1 MALAKISGENRR
13 TKSILFLICC
23 VFAGIFPHLIDPS
36 KNLFPSIALALF
48 LGGYGLQV
56 VLRDRRENYQLLNK
70 NIIQDK
76 KFFETLPKVD
86 VLVAAR
92 DEENVI
98 ERLVSRLLLIE
109 YPEEKISLWIIDDG
123 SEDNTP
129 NLLKE
134 LSKNFP
140 SINVLRRTKMSG
152 GGKSGALN
160 AALKETDGEWLFIL
174 DADAQ
179 LQSNVLLRAIT
190 LALHGGWS
198 GVQLRKAVVNF
209 ELSQIAAYQAME
221 MAMDAVIQRGR
232 LANGGVAELR
242 GNGQLIN
249 RKVLESCGGFNEQ
262 TITDDL
268 DLSFR
273 FLLTRSPIVIM
284 WDPPVQEEAVESI
297 PALFRQRKRWAEG
310 GLQRF
315 FDYWPLLISKR
326 LSSFKK
332 LDLACFFLLQY
343 ALPVVSFID
352 FIVSIILYQR
362 PLYWPLSIVAFSI
375 SSLAY
380 WKGCS
385 DNSEGPKLPS
395 PSFMN
400 ILGATIYLAH
410 WFIVIPYIVFKM
422 SLFRKNLIWDKTN
435 HVGFN

>member
-13 TKSILFLICC
+13 TKSIIFLIFCAL
-23 VFAGIFPHLIDPS
+23 AGIFPHLIEPS
-36 KNLFPSIALALF
+36 KNLFPSITLAFL

-56 VLRDRRENYQLLNK
+56 VLKDRRGNYQLK
-70 NIIQDK
+70 NEQISQDAT
-76 KFFETLPKVD
+76 FFETLPKVD

-98 ERLVSRLLLIE
+98 ERLVSRLLSLE
-109 YPEEKISLWIIDDG
+109 YPEEKISFWIIDDG
-123 SEDNTP
+123 SKDNTP

-134 LSKNFP
+134 LSKNFS
-140 SINVLRRTKMSG
+140 SINVLSRKRMSG

-160 AALKETDGEWLFIL
+160 SVLKKTEGEWLFIL

-198 GVQLRKAVVNF
+198 GVQLRKAVVNCD
-209 ELSQIAAYQAME
+209 LNQISSYQAME

-232 LANGGVAELR
+232 LASGGVAELR

-249 RKVLESCGGFNEQ
+249 RKVLQACGDFNEQ

-297 PALFRQRKRWAEG
+297 SALFRQRKRWAEG

-326 LSSFKK
+326 LSNFKK
-332 LDLACFFLLQY
+332 FDLACFFLLQY
-343 ALPVVSFID
+343 VLPVVSFID
-352 FIVSIILYQR
+352 FIVSLILFKM
-362 PLYWPLSIVAFSI
+362 PLYWPLSIVAFGI

-385 DNSEGPKLPS
+385 GKSEGPRLPS
-395 PSFMN
+395 PNFIN

-410 WFIVIPYIVFKM
+410 WFIVIPFIVLKM

-435 HVGFN
+435 HVGS

>member
-1 MALAKISGENRR
+1 
-13 TKSILFLICC
+13 
-23 VFAGIFPHLIDPS
+23 
-36 KNLFPSIALALF
+36 
-48 LGGYGLQV
+48 
-56 VLRDRRENYQLLNK
+56 
-70 NIIQDK
+70 
-76 KFFETLPKVD
+76 
-86 VLVAAR
+86 
-92 DEENVI
+92 
-98 ERLVSRLLLIE
+98 
-109 YPEEKISLWIIDDG
+109 
-123 SEDNTP
+123 
-129 NLLKE
+129 
-134 LSKNFP
+134 
-140 SINVLRRTKMSG
+140 MSG

-160 AALKETDGEWLFIL
+160 SVLKKTEGEWLFIL

-190 LALHGGWS
+190 LAVHGGWS
-198 GVQLRKAVVNF
+198 GVQLRKAVVNCD
-209 ELSQIAAYQAME
+209 LNQISAYQAME

-249 RKVLESCGGFNEQ
+249 RKVLELCGGFNEQ

-297 PALFRQRKRWAEG
+297 SALFRQRKRWAEG

-326 LSSFKK
+326 LSNFKK
-332 LDLACFFLLQY
+332 LDLTCFFLLQY

-352 FIVSIILYQR
+352 FIVSLILFQM

-380 WKGCS
+380 LKGCS
-385 DNSEGPKLPS
+385 GKSEGPRLPS
-395 PSFMN
+395 PNFIN
-400 ILGATIYLAH
+400 IFGATIYLAH

-422 SLFRKNLIWDKTN
+422 SLLPKSLIWDKTN
-435 HVGFN
+435 HVGS

>member
-13 TKSILFLICC
+13 AKSILFLICC
-23 VFAGIFPHLIDPS
+23 ALAGVFPHLLEPT
-36 KNLFPSIALALF
+36 KNLFPSITLAVV
-48 LGGYGLQV
+48 LGGYGLRV
-56 VLRDRRENYQLLNK
+56 VLRDRRGNFQLQKEHIIEN
-70 NIIQDK
+70 D

-98 ERLVSRLLLIE
+98 ERLVSRLLSIE
-109 YPEEKISLWIIDDG
+109 YPHEKISLWIIDDG
-123 SEDNTP
+123 SQDHTP
-129 NLLKE
+129 DLLKE
-134 LSKNFP
+134 LSTNF
-140 SINVLRRTKMSG
+140 SRINVLSRSRMSG

-160 AALKETDGEWLFIL
+160 SVLKKTDGEWLFIL

-179 LQSNVLLRAIT
+179 LQSNVLFRAIT
-190 LALHGGWS
+190 LALNGGWS
-198 GVQLRKAVVNF
+198 GVQLRKSVINCD
-209 ELSQIAAYQAME
+209 LNQIASYQAME

-242 GNGQLIN
+242 GNGQLLN
-249 RKVLESCGGFNEQ
+249 RKVLESCGGFNEK

-273 FLLTRSPIVIM
+273 LLLNRSPIVIM
-284 WDPPVQEEAVESI
+284 WDPPVQEEAVESFS
-297 PALFRQRKRWAEG
+297 ALFRQRKRWAEG

-315 FDYWPLLISKR
+315 FDYWPYLFSKR
-326 LSSFKK
+326 LSKFKK
-332 LDLACFFLLQY
+332 FDLTCFFLLQY
-343 ALPVVSFID
+343 VLPVVSFID
-352 FIVSIILYQR
+352 FFVSIILFKM
-362 PLYWPLSIVAFSI
+362 PLYWPLSIVAFGI

-385 DNSEGPKLPS
+385 ENSEGPKLPS
-395 PSFMN
+395 PTFIN

-422 SLFRKNLIWDKTN
+422 SLFRKSLIWEKTN
-435 HVGFN
+435 HVGS

>member
-13 TKSILFLICC
+13 IKSIVFLICC
-23 VFAGIFPHLIDPS
+23 ALAAIVPHLLEPT
-36 KNLFPSIALALF
+36 KNLFPSISLAVL
-48 LGGYGLQV
+48 LGGYGLRV
-56 VLRDRRENYQLLNK
+56 VLRDRRGNYQLQNEHLIK
-70 NIIQDK
+70 DE

-98 ERLVSRLLLIE
+98 ERLVSRLLSIE
-109 YPEEKISLWIIDDG
+109 YPEEKLSLWIIDDG
-123 SEDNTP
+123 SQDKTSALLQ
-129 NLLKE
+129 NLRTK
-134 LSKNFP
+134 FAQ
-140 SINVLRRTKMSG
+140 INVLSRPLNSG

-160 AALKETDGEWLFIL
+160 SVLKKTDGEWLFIL

-179 LQSNVLLRAIT
+179 LQSNILLRAIA

-198 GVQLRKAVVNF
+198 GVQLRKSVVNC
-209 ELSQIAAYQAME
+209 ELNPLAAYQAME

-232 LANGGVAELR
+232 LASGGVSELR

-284 WDPPVQEEAVESI
+284 WDPPIQEEAVESLS
-297 PALFRQRKRWAEG
+297 ALFRQRKRWAEG

-315 FDYWPLLISKR
+315 LDYWPLLISRR
-326 LSSFKK
+326 LSNLKK
-332 LDLACFFLLQY
+332 LDLSCFFLLQY

-352 FIVSIILYQR
+352 FIISIILFEM
-362 PLYWPLSIVAFSI
+362 PLYWPLSIVAFGI

-385 DNSEGPKLPS
+385 QKSEGPRLPA
-395 PSFMN
+395 PDFIN
-400 ILGATIYLAH
+400 IFGATIYLSH
-410 WFIVIPYIVFKM
+410 WFIVIPFIVFKM
-422 SLFRKNLIWDKTN
+422 SLFPKTLIWEKTD
-435 HVGFN
+435 HVGS

>member
-13 TKSILFLICC
+13 TKSIIFLICC
-23 VFAGIFPHLIDPS
+23 ALAGSLPHFIEPS
-36 KNLFPSIALALF
+36 KNLFPSITLAFL

-56 VLRDRRENYQLLNK
+56 VLRDRRENYQLQNEH
-70 NIIQDK
+70 ISEDE

-86 VLVAAR
+86 VLVAAL

-98 ERLVSRLLLIE
+98 ERLVERLLSLE
-109 YPEEKISLWIIDDG
+109 YPDEKISLWIIDDG
-123 SEDNTP
+123 SQDNTP
-129 NLLKE
+129 ILLKE
-134 LSKNFP
+134 LSKKFP
-140 SINVLRRTKMSG
+140 SINVLSRTRMSG

-160 AALKETDGEWLFIL
+160 SVLKKTKGEWLFIL

-198 GVQLRKAVVNF
+198 GVQLRKAVVNY
-209 ELSQIAAYQAME
+209 ELNQIAAYQAME

-232 LANGGVAELR
+232 LASGGVAELR

-249 RKVLESCGGFNEQ
+249 RKALESCGEFNEQ

-284 WDPPVQEEAVESI
+284 WDPPVQEEAVESVS
-297 PALFRQRKRWAEG
+297 ALFRQRKRWAEG

-326 LSSFKK
+326 LSNFKK
-332 LDLACFFLLQY
+332 FDLACFFLLQY
-343 ALPVVSFID
+343 VLPVVSFID
-352 FIVSIILYQR
+352 FIASIILLQM

-375 SSLAY
+375 SGLAY

-385 DNSEGPKLPS
+385 GKSEGPKLPS
-395 PSFMN
+395 PNLIN
-400 ILGATIYLAH
+400 ILGAIIYLGH
-410 WFIVIPYIVFKM
+410 WFIVIPFIVFKM
-422 SLFRKNLIWDKTN
+422 SFFRKSLTWDKTN
-435 HVGFN
+435 HVGS

>member
-13 TKSILFLICC
+13 TKSIIFLICC
-23 VFAGIFPHLIDPS
+23 ALAGIFPHLIEPRNS
-36 KNLFPSIALALF
+36 LFPSLTLAFL

-56 VLRDRRENYQLLNK
+56 VLRDRRGNYQLQNEH
-70 NIIQDK
+70 IIGDENFLQ
-76 KFFETLPKVD
+76 TLPKVD

-98 ERLVSRLLLIE
+98 ERLVARLLSIE
-109 YPEEKISLWIIDDG
+109 YPKEKISLWIIDDG
-123 SEDNTP
+123 SQDNTP

-134 LSKNFP
+134 LSKKF
-140 SINVLRRTKMSG
+140 SSLNVLSRTRMSG

-160 AALKETDGEWLFIL
+160 SVLKKTEGDWLFIL

-179 LQSNVLLRAIT
+179 LSRNVLLRAIT

-198 GVQLRKAVVNF
+198 GVQLRKAVVNCD
-209 ELSQIAAYQAME
+209 LNKISAYQAME

-284 WDPPVQEEAVESI
+284 WDPPIQEEAVESVS
-297 PALFRQRKRWAEG
+297 ALFRQRKRWAEG

-315 FDYWPLLISKR
+315 LDYWPLLISKR
-326 LSSFKK
+326 LSNFKK
-332 LDLACFFLLQY
+332 FDLTCFFLLQY
-343 ALPVVSFID
+343 ALPVVSLID
-352 FIVSIILYQR
+352 LMASIVFVQT
-362 PLYWPLSIVAFSI
+362 PLYWPLSIVAFGI

-385 DNSEGPKLPS
+385 EKSEGPKLPL
-395 PSFMN
+395 PNFIN
-400 ILGATIYLAH
+400 IIGATIYLAH
-410 WFIVIPYIVFKM
+410 WFIVIPYVVFRM
-422 SLFRKNLIWDKTN
+422 SLFRKSLIWDKTN
-435 HVGFN
+435 HIGS

>member
-23 VFAGIFPHLIDPS
+23 ALAGIFPHLIEPS
-36 KNLFPSIALALF
+36 KSLIPSISLALF

-56 VLRDRRENYQLLNK
+56 VLRDRRDNYQLPNAQ
-70 NIIQDK
+70 IIEDAN
-76 KFFETLPKVD
+76 FFEALPKVD
-86 VLVAAR
+86 VLVAAL

-98 ERLVSRLLLIE
+98 ERLVARLLSLE
-109 YPEEKISLWIIDDG
+109 YPEEKLSLWIIDDG
-123 SEDNTP
+123 SQDNTP
-129 NLLKE
+129 KLLKE
-134 LSKNFP
+134 LSQKFS
-140 SINVLRRTKMSG
+140 SINVLRRSRMSG

-160 AALKETDGEWLFIL
+160 SALKNTEGEWLFIL

-190 LALHGGWS
+190 LALRGGWA
-198 GVQLRKAVVNF
+198 GVQLRKAVVNCD
-209 ELSQIAAYQAME
+209 LNQISAYQAME

-232 LANGGVAELR
+232 LASGGIAELR

-249 RKVLESCGGFNEQ
+249 RKVLESCGNFNEK

-273 FLLTRSPIVIM
+273 FLLTRAPIVIM
-284 WDPPVQEEAVESI
+284 WDPPVQEEAVETVS
-297 PALFRQRKRWAEG
+297 ALFRQRKRWAEG

-326 LSSFKK
+326 LSNYKK
-332 LDLACFFLLQY
+332 LDLTCFFLLQY

-352 FIVSIILYQR
+352 VIVSMALSKM

-385 DNSEGPKLPS
+385 GKSEGPRLPS
-395 PSFMN
+395 PNFNN

-410 WFIVIPYIVFKM
+410 WFIIIPLIVFKM

-435 HVGFN
+435 HVGS

>member
-23 VFAGIFPHLIDPS
+23 AFAGIFPHLIQPT
-36 KNLFPSIALALF
+36 KNLFPSFALALI

-56 VLRDRRENYQLLNK
+56 VLRDRRGNYQLKNE
-70 NIIQDK
+70 NIIQDEN
-76 KFFETLPKVD
+76 FFQNLPKVD

-129 NLLKE
+129 NLLKK
-134 LSKNFP
+134 LSKKYP
-140 SINVLRRTKMSG
+140 KVNVLTRQRMSG

-160 AALKETDGEWLFIL
+160 SVLKKSTGEWLFIL

-179 LQSNVLLRAIT
+179 LQNNVLLRAIT
-190 LALHGGWS
+190 LALHGGWA

-209 ELSQIAAYQAME
+209 DLNFIAAFQAME

-232 LANGGVAELR
+232 LASGGVAELR

-273 FLLTRSPIVIM
+273 FLLTRNPIVIM
-284 WDPPVQEEAVESI
+284 WDPPIQEEAVESLA
-297 PALFRQRKRWAEG
+297 ALFRQRKRWAEG

-326 LSSFKK
+326 LTNIKK
-332 LDLACFFLLQY
+332 FDLTCFFLLQY
-343 ALPVVSFID
+343 VLPVVSFVD
-352 FIVSIILYQR
+352 FILSIILAKM
-362 PLYWPLSIVAFSI
+362 PLYWPLSIVAFGI

-385 DNSEGPKLPS
+385 ANSEGPKLPS
-395 PSFMN
+395 PNFIN
-400 ILGATIYLAH
+400 IVGGTIYLAH
-410 WFIVIPYIVFKM
+410 WFIVIPYIVVKM
-422 SLFRKNLIWDKTN
+422 SLFPKSLIWEKTD
-435 HVGFN
+435 HIGE

>member
-13 TKSILFLICC
+13 TKSIIFLIFCAL
-23 VFAGIFPHLIDPS
+23 AGIFPHFIEPS
-36 KNLFPSIALALF
+36 KNLFPSITLAFL

-56 VLRDRRENYQLLNK
+56 VLRDRRGNYQLK
-70 NIIQDK
+70 NEQISQDAT
-76 KFFETLPKVD
+76 FFQTLPTVD

-98 ERLVSRLLLIE
+98 ERLVSRLLSLE
-109 YPEEKISLWIIDDG
+109 YPEEKISFWIIDDG
-123 SEDNTP
+123 SKDNTP
-129 NLLKE
+129 KLLKE
-134 LSKNFP
+134 LSKKFS
-140 SINVLRRTKMSG
+140 SINVLSRKRMSG

-160 AALKETDGEWLFIL
+160 SVLQKTEGEWLFIL

-198 GVQLRKAVVNF
+198 GVQLRKAVVNCD
-209 ELSQIAAYQAME
+209 LNQISSYQAME

-232 LANGGVAELR
+232 LASGGVAELR

-249 RKVLESCGGFNEQ
+249 RKVLQACGDFNEK

-297 PALFRQRKRWAEG
+297 SALFRQRKRWAEG

-326 LSSFKK
+326 LSNFKK
-332 LDLACFFLLQY
+332 FDLACFFLLQY
-343 ALPVVSFID
+343 VLPVVSFID
-352 FIVSIILYQR
+352 FIVSIILFKM
-362 PLYWPLSIVAFSI
+362 PLYWPLSIVAFGI

-385 DNSEGPKLPS
+385 GMSEGPRLPS
-395 PSFMN
+395 PNFIN

-410 WFIVIPYIVFKM
+410 WFIVIPFIVLKM
-422 SLFRKNLIWDKTN
+422 SLFRKSLIWDKTN
-435 HVGFN
+435 HVGS

>member
-23 VFAGIFPHLIDPS
+23 AVAGIFPHLIEPS
-36 KNLFPSIALALF
+36 KNLFPSITLAFL

-56 VLRDRRENYQLLNK
+56 VLRDRRGNYQLK
-70 NIIQDK
+70 NEPIIDDEN
-76 KFFETLPKVD
+76 FVETLPKVD

-98 ERLVSRLLLIE
+98 ERLVTRLLSLE

-123 SEDNTP
+123 SQDNTP

-134 LSKNFP
+134 LSKKF
-140 SINVLRRTKMSG
+140 STINVLSRKRMSG

-160 AALKETDGEWLFIL
+160 SVLKRTTGEWLFIL

-198 GVQLRKAVVNF
+198 GVQLRKAVVNCD
-209 ELSQIAAYQAME
+209 LNKIAAYQSME

-232 LANGGVAELR
+232 LASGGVAELR

-249 RKVLESCGGFNEQ
+249 RKVLESCGDFNEQ

-284 WDPPVQEEAVESI
+284 WDPPVQEEAVESLS
-297 PALFRQRKRWAEG
+297 ALFKQRKRWAEG

-326 LSSFKK
+326 LSNFKK
-332 LDLACFFLLQY
+332 LDLAVFFLLQY

-352 FIVSIILYQR
+352 FITSIILVEM
-362 PLYWPLSIVAFSI
+362 PLFWPLSIVALAI

-385 DNSEGPKLPS
+385 GKSEGPRLPS
-395 PSFMN
+395 PNFLN
-400 ILGATIYLAH
+400 IIGATIYLSH
-410 WFIVIPYIVFKM
+410 WFIVIPFIVFKM
-422 SLFRKNLIWDKTN
+422 SLFRKSLVWEKTN
-435 HVGFN
+435 HVGS

>member
-13 TKSILFLICC
+13 TKSILFLVCC
-23 VFAGIFPHLIDPS
+23 ALAGIFPHLIEPT
-36 KNLFPSIALALF
+36 KNLFPSITLAVF
-48 LGGYGLQV
+48 LGGYGLRV
-56 VLRDRRENYQLLNK
+56 VLSDRRENYQLQNK
-70 NIIQDK
+70 YLIEDK
-76 KFFETLPKVD
+76 NFHKSLPTVD

-98 ERLVSRLLLIE
+98 ERLVSRLLSIE
-109 YPEEKISLWIIDDG
+109 YPEEKISFWIIDDG
-123 SEDNTP
+123 SQDLTP
-129 NLLKE
+129 NLLQE
-134 LSKNFP
+134 LSTKFP
-140 SINVLRRTKMSG
+140 RINVLTRSLMSG

-160 AALKETDGEWLFIL
+160 SVLNKTDGEWLFIL

-179 LQSNVLLRAIT
+179 LQSNVLVRSIT
-190 LALHGGWS
+190 LALNGGWS
-198 GVQLRKAVVNF
+198 GVQLRKSVVNF
-209 ELSQIAAYQAME
+209 KLNKIAAYQAME

-232 LANGGVAELR
+232 LALGGVAELR

-284 WDPPVQEEAVESI
+284 WDPPVQEEAVESVS
-297 PALFRQRKRWAEG
+297 ALFRQRKRWAEG

-326 LSSFKK
+326 LSNLKK
-332 LDLACFFLLQY
+332 LDLSCFFLLQY
-343 ALPVVSFID
+343 VLPVVSFID
-352 FIVSIILYQR
+352 FIVSIILVKM

-375 SSLAY
+375 SGLAY

-385 DNSEGPKLPS
+385 QNSEGPKLPS
-395 PSFMN
+395 PSFIN

-410 WFIVIPYIVFKM
+410 WFIVIPFIVFKM
-422 SLFRKNLIWDKTN
+422 SLFRKTLIWEKTD
-435 HVGFN
+435 HAGA

>member
-13 TKSILFLICC
+13 IKSIIFLICC
-23 VFAGIFPHLIDPS
+23 AFAGIFPHWIEPS
-36 KNLFPSIALALF
+36 RNLLPSITLACL

-56 VLRDRRENYQLLNK
+56 VLRDRRSNYQLK
-70 NIIQDK
+70 NEQISEDET
-76 KFFETLPKVD
+76 FFQTLPKVD

-98 ERLVSRLLLIE
+98 ERLVARLLSLE

-123 SEDNTP
+123 SQDNTT
-129 NLLKE
+129 NLLQE
-134 LSKNFP
+134 LSEKFS
-140 SINVLRRTKMSG
+140 SINVLNRTRMSG

-160 AALKETDGEWLFIL
+160 SVLKKTEGEWLFIL

-198 GVQLRKAVVNF
+198 GVQLRKAVVNC
-209 ELSQIAAYQAME
+209 ELNQIAAYQAME

-232 LANGGVAELR
+232 LASGGVAELR

-249 RKVLESCGGFNEQ
+249 RKVLESCGDFNEQ

-284 WDPPVQEEAVESI
+284 WDPPVQEEAVESVS
-297 PALFRQRKRWAEG
+297 ALFRQRRRWAEG

-326 LSSFKK
+326 LSNFKK
-332 LDLACFFLLQY
+332 LDLSCFFLLQY
-343 ALPVVSFID
+343 VLPVVSFID
-352 FIVSIILYQR
+352 FIVSIILFES
-362 PLYWPLSIVAFSI
+362 PLYWPLSIVAFGI
-375 SSLAY
+375 SSFAY

-385 DNSEGPKLPS
+385 GKSEGPRLPN
-395 PSFMN
+395 PNFIN

-410 WFIVIPYIVFKM
+410 WFFIIPFIVFKM
-422 SLFRKNLIWDKTN
+422 SLFRKNLVWDKTN
-435 HVGFN
+435 HSGS

>member
-23 VFAGIFPHLIDPS
+23 ALVGIFPHLLEPRN
-36 KNLFPSIALALF
+36 NLFPSITLAVL
-48 LGGYGLQV
+48 LGGYGLRV
-56 VLRDRRENYQLLNK
+56 VLRESRQNYQLQKEYLIN
-70 NIIQDK
+70 NET
-76 KFFETLPKVD
+76 FFETLPKVD

-98 ERLVSRLLLIE
+98 ERLVSRLLSIE
-109 YPEEKISLWIIDDG
+109 YPEDKLSLWIIDDG
-123 SEDNTP
+123 SQDRTP
-129 NLLKE
+129 YLLQK
-134 LSKNFP
+134 LRKTFSR
-140 SINVLRRTKMSG
+140 INVLSRPLMSG

-160 AALKETDGEWLFIL
+160 SVLTKTDGEWLFIL

-179 LQSNVLLRAIT
+179 LQSNVLLRAIA
-190 LALHGGWS
+190 LALNGGWS
-198 GVQLRKAVVNF
+198 GVQLRKSVVNC
-209 ELSQIAAYQAME
+209 ELNQIAVYQAME

-232 LANGGVAELR
+232 LACGGVSELR

-284 WDPPVQEEAVESI
+284 WDPPIQEEAVESFS
-297 PALFRQRKRWAEG
+297 ALFRQRKRWAEG

-315 FDYWPLLISKR
+315 FDYWPLLFSKR
-326 LSSFKK
+326 LSNFKK
-332 LDLACFFLLQY
+332 IDLSCFFLLQY
-343 ALPVVSFID
+343 VLPVVSFID
-352 FIVSIILYQR
+352 CFVSIILFEM
-362 PLYWPLSIVAFSI
+362 PLYWPLSVVVFSI
-375 SSLAY
+375 SSIAY

-385 DNSEGPKLPS
+385 QISEGPNLPS
-395 PSFMN
+395 PNFIN

-410 WFIVIPYIVFKM
+410 WFIVIPFIVIKM
-422 SLFRKNLIWDKTN
+422 SLFSKTLIWEKTD
-435 HVGFN
+435 HIGA